1 MNGAEG
7 ADAAARAEES
17 ARASYGRLLALI
29 AAQTRDIALA
39 EDALADAFERA
50 LRDWPASGAPRNP
63 DAWLLTVARNRV
75 RDAYRSAA
83 QRTSVPFQDVDGA
96 SVAVVEPDPDAIGDK
111 RLELMF
117 VCAHPAIDPAIRT
130 PLMLQTVLGIEAE
143 QIARAYAVPAPAM
156 AQRLV
161 RAKRR
166 IRDAGIPFAIPSK
179 QDMPA
184 RLGAVLEAVYGAYA
198 IDWRPVSGVTVRDS
212 LSGEALYLADTLAA
226 LLPDE
231 PEVLGLAALICLSV
245 SRADARV
252 VASEF
257 VPIDQ
262 QDTAR
267 WNAALIARGEAYLLR
282 AHDLGAVGRFQLEA
296 AIQSAHCAR
305 AVTGTTDAAALV
317 TLHRAL
323 VRVAPTLGA
332 RVALAATVA
341 DADGPEAG
349 LDELDAIDEPGVLR
363 FQPAWATRAELLAR
377 RGDPD
382 AARAA
387 YEKAIS
393 LTTDPLLRRYLTER
407 AGSL

>member
-1 MNGAEG
+1 
-7 ADAAARAEES
+7 
-17 ARASYGRLLALI
+17 
-29 AAQTRDIALA
+29 
-39 EDALADAFERA
+39 
-50 LRDWPASGAPRNP
+50 
-63 DAWLLTVARNRV
+63 
-75 RDAYRSAA
+75 
-83 QRTSVPFQDVDGA
+83 
-96 SVAVVEPDPDAIGDK
+96 
-111 RLELMF
+111 
-117 VCAHPAIDPAIRT
+117 
-130 PLMLQTVLGIEAE
+130 
-143 QIARAYAVPAPAM
+143 M

-305 AVTGTTDAAALV
+305 AVRGTTDAAALV